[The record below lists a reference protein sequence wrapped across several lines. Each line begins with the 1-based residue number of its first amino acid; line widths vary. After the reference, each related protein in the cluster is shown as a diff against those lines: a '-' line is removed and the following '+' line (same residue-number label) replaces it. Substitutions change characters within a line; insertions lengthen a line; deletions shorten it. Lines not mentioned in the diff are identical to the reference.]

1 MKRLAILLNSC
12 KDVGVI
18 KALHKVVDYIIN
30 CLLDG
35 RYSSQNIQDNLILF
49 MSSPDFSD
57 NSRVLFDYMVEHGLN
72 TKYQLVWVVTN
83 HTSYSILKEKNISC
97 VLRYSIFPSKNGK
110 RFLNYAKTS
119 RWVFHTHGF
128 YFNNSRREG
137 QTIVNLRHGGMGFK
151 RNKNIPSRT
160 GRENDFNIISGI
172 GETTISSA
180 LLFHNCS
187 REQLLPL
194 GCMRNDLLFKQKK
207 IDFLDSTS
215 DKKILWMP
223 TFRESGNSAISD
235 NTLIQSK
242 TGFPILYTPE
252 MMIKFNEHLKLR
264 NIQVFRTVHQL
275 QKKDALS
282 LPVLSN
288 IHLLTNSD
296 LEDEDIQMYEIF
308 NHFDAMIS
316 DYSSA
321 SFDYLYL
328 DRPLGYTLDDIDA
341 YSNSRGFLMDNPI
354 DYMPG
359 HHMYTYSDL
368 IKFIDDIAMNND
380 QYASER
386 KRVKELVGLVEGGNS
401 CQKLIE
407 YFGIN

>member
-1 MKRLAILLNSC
+1 MKRLTIIINSC
-12 KDVGVI
+12 NHIGII
-18 KALHKVVDYIIN
+18 KTFHKVIDHILN
-30 CLLDG
+30 CLLDQ
-35 RYSSQNIQDNLILF
+35 RYSSHNIQDNLILF
-49 MSSPDFSD
+49 MSDPDFSD
-57 NSRVLFDYMVEHGLN
+57 NSRVLFDYMVEQGLN

-97 VLRYSIFPSKNGK
+97 VLRYSIFPAKNGK
-110 RFLNYAKTS
+110 RFLNYARTA
-119 RWVFHTHGF
+119 RWIFHTHGF
-128 YFNNSRREG
+128 SNYDGRRKG
-137 QTIVNLRHGGMGFK
+137 QTIINLRHGGMGFK
-151 RNKNIPSRT
+151 QVKNILAWT

-172 GETTISSA
+172 SEITISSA
-180 LLFHNCS
+180 LIFHNCC

-194 GCMRNDLLFKQKK
+194 GCMRNDLLFKHKK

-223 TFRESGNSAISD
+223 TYRESEDSSISN

-264 NIQVFRTVHQL
+264 NIQVFRTVHVL
-275 QKKDALS
+275 QKMDALS
-282 LPVLSN
+282 LPDLSN

-296 LEDEDIQMYEIF
+296 LDDKDIQMYEIF

-328 DRPLGYTLDDIDA
+328 DRPLGYTLDDFDA
-341 YSNSRGFLMDNPI
+341 YSNSRGFIMDNPI

-386 KRVKELVGLVEGGNS
+386 KRVKELVGLVEGGTS
-401 CQKLIE
+401 CQKLVE